1 MWLKMENFL
10 GVRLLIFQEEML
22 RLFMFRGADLG
33 PTYPKIGYF
42 TGGGG
47 GGGAGYLRIKPV
59 NDRW

>member
-1 MWLKMENFL
+1 MWLKIKKFL

-22 RLFMFRGADLG
+22 RLFMFRGADLR
-33 PTYPKIGYF
+33 PTYPKISYF
-42 TGGGG
+42 TRGGG